1 VRFRGG
7 MTGTASE
14 NDYFDRSTYYLYHI
28 YNANLPRHSL
38 GFAAYRLTED

>member
-14 NDYFDRSTYYLYHI
+14 DDYVDRSAYYLCHI
-28 YNANLPRHSL
+28 YNANPPRHSL
-38 GFAAYRLTED
+38 GFAAYRLTEG